1 MLEQWDKYE
10 KGGHTVWECKYH
22 VVWIPKYRLKI
33 LVGDIKEYLKM
44 VLMQECENL
53 EVEILKGETAD
64 DHLHL
69 AMQIPP
75 KHSVAHVMQEIKRK
89 SANRLVER
97 YPEIGKRY
105 WGQHIW
111 VRGYFVS
118 TVGIDEE
125 TIRKYIEM
133 HAEKEMMKNQAK
145 LWAG

>member
-1 MLEQWDKYE
+1 
-10 KGGHTVWECKYH
+10 
-22 VVWIPKYRLKI
+22 
-33 LVGDIKEYLKM
+33 M

-53 EVEILKGETAD
+53 EVEILKGEIAD

-89 SANRLVER
+89 SAKRLVER